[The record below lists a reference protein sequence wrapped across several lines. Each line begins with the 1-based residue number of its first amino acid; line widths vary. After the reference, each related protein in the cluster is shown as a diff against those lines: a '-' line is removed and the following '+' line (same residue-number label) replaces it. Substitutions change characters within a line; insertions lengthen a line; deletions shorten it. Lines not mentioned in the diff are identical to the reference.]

1 MTTPHAALLP
11 CPFCGG
17 DVSEVTPPGSSVW
30 IECGSCRC
38 KTTRYSAIE
47 GARIAWNRRATS
59 AIAALDAYLASPQ
72 PGWVAVP
79 VKPTDAMLDAL
90 YAEGDFTSYDGM
102 LSCWRSMLDNL
113 PAPPGQHQGA
123 APDGAQPT
131 AALSRE
137 EIERWRTILRDTF
150 TDGEGEYPPEPD
162 ALCDLAL
169 LALTSDAARGGE
181 GMSDFEKWQQIG
193 ASRHPREWLAANQA
207 AVNAANYCRADLTD
221 KATRELI
228 TRVVV
233 HVLDTVLPKAKP

>member
-1 MTTPHAALLP
+1 MPNYEIGRQPCQNFKPMRDGNGHATWDNQHDCLH
-11 CPFCGG
+11 CEGTVSFCETCSRDHHANGY
-17 DVSEVTPPGSSVW
+17 DT
-30 IECGSCRC
+30 C
-38 KTTRYSAIE
+38 
-47 GARIAWNRRATS
+47 NRST
-59 AIAALDAYLASPQ
+59 
-72 PGWVAVP
+72 
-79 VKPTDAMLDAL
+79 
-90 YAEGDFTSYDGM
+90 
-102 LSCWRSMLDNL
+102 
-113 PAPPGQHQGA
+113 A
-123 APDGAQPT
+123 AP

>member
-123 APDGAQPT
+123 APDGAQPPAWVT
-131 AALSRE
+131 S
-137 EIERWRTILRDTF
+137 W
-150 TDGEGEYPPEPD
+150 PEWCGVFGNVKVVPKD
-162 ALCDLAL
+162 DYDRVCSNAE
-169 LALTSDAARGGE
+169 ALTRL
-181 GMSDFEKWQQIG
+181 FK
-193 ASRHPREWLAANQA
+193 
-207 AVNAANYCRADLTD
+207 
-221 KATRELI
+221 KATGYTVEEYKAMVKELK
-228 TRVVV
+228 
-233 HVLDTVLPKAKP
+233 DA